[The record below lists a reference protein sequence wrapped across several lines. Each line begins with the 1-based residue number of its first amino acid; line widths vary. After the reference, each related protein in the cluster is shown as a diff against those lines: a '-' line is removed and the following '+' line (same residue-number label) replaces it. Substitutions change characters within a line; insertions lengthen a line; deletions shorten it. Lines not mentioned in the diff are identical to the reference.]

1 MTLPT
6 AVRSPA
12 DATLALL
19 LWVLGHAIAVGSRV
33 LPALRAQ
40 ITKSLVFE
48 LSAGD
53 RVSRHWVFDGPRRRA
68 TTRSGRAGHVDVALR
83 IDTSTHALRI
93 LLSRR
98 TVTRVVTG
106 MHRGTVAVEGSTF
119 VVLWFHG
126 LTRLFVRIGR
136 DSGPRRPPPHP
147 YLAHDPSTT
156 GEETIVVEPAVVR
169 LDPQWTGAW
178 RARST
183 LWTVRAAT
191 DEPMPEP

>member
-1 MTLPT
+1 MK
-6 AVRSPA
+6 SPA
-12 DATLALL
+12 DAALAALL
-19 LWVLGHAIAVGSRV
+19 GALGQAIAVGSRFR
-33 LPALRAQ
+33 PALRSQ
-40 ITKSLVFE
+40 ITRSLVFE

-53 RVSRHWVFDGPRRRA
+53 HVARHWTFDGPRRRA
-68 TTRSGRAGHVDVALR
+68 TTRAGRADHVDVALR
-83 IDTSTHALRI
+83 FDTSTLALRS

-98 TVTRVVTG
+98 TVSRVVAG
-106 MHRGTVAVEGSTF
+106 MHRGRVTVEGSTF

-136 DSGPRRPPPHP
+136 EDGPRHRPPHP

-156 GEETIVVEPAVVR
+156 GDETIVVEPAVTR
-169 LDPQWTGAW
+169 LDPAWTGAW